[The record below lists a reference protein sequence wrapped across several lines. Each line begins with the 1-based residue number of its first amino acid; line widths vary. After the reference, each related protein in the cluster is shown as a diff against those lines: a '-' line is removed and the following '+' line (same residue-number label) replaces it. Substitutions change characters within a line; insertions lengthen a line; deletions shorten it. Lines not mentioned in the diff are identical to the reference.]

1 MSQSQTSR
9 VGNRFQI
16 FGALRYRNFRWF
28 WFNGATQAMA
38 QGMQFLVLG
47 WLVLDI
53 TDSSRQ
59 LGYVIFAFGLPHLLF
74 AVLGGIIADR
84 ANRLKLLI
92 TTRFY
97 VSVLIFAIAI
107 LRITDLLEVW
117 HIYAI
122 VALLGTIQA
131 LNTPARQAIVPDL
144 VDRDDMMNAIAL
156 HTMVNQTGQIIG
168 PAAAGGLIE
177 LVGIGPT
184 LLVNAGLYLSGI
196 GFMLF
201 IRGLP
206 ARPAAGKAS
215 VLADLRAGLQCIR
228 STPILYTVIGMTLA
242 LAFFVLSYRQVMP
255 AFTKDVLDSG
265 PGGTGLLLLAAGLGS
280 LFGNVIVASLGDFRH
295 KARLLMASM
304 LTVSG
309 VLTLFAWSPW
319 FWLSWIILLFVGAAS
334 FGVFLPLVITL
345 IQLNVPSEL
354 RGRVLSILTLAPA
367 VHYLGALP
375 LALAADLISWPVAI
389 TGGAVLSLLV
399 ALWLG
404 VWRPVLRQLEE

>member
-1 MSQSQTSR
+1 MSQSHTSA
-9 VGNRFQI
+9 VSKRFQI

-59 LGYVIFAFGLPHLLF
+59 LGLVIFAFGLPHLLF
-74 AVLGGIIADR
+74 AMLGGIIADR

-97 VSVLIFAIAI
+97 VSALIFAIAI

-122 VALLGTIQA
+122 VSLLGTIQA
-131 LNTPARQAIVPDL
+131 LNMPARQAIVPDL
-144 VDRDDMMNAIAL
+144 VDREDMMNAIAL
-156 HTMVNQTGQIIG
+156 HTMVNQTGQIMG

-196 GFMLF
+196 GFMFF

-206 ARPAAGKAS
+206 TRPASEKAS

-228 STPILYTVIGMTLA
+228 STPVLYTVIGMTLA

-255 AFTKDVLDSG
+255 AFTKDVLDGG

-280 LFGNVIVASLGDFRH
+280 LFGNLVVASLGDFRH
-295 KARLLMASM
+295 KARLLMGSM
-304 LTVSG
+304 LTVS
-309 VLTLFAWSPW
+309 VALTLFAWSPW
-319 FWLSWIILLFVGAAS
+319 FWASWIILLFVGAAS
-334 FGVFLPLVITL
+334 FGVSLPLVITL
-345 IQLNVPSEL
+345 IQLNAPTEL

-367 VHYLGALP
+367 VHFLGALP
-375 LALAADLISWPVAI
+375 LAMAADLISWPVAL
-389 TGGAVLSLLV
+389 TGGAALGLLV
-399 ALWLG
+399 VLWLG
-404 VWRPVLRQLEE
+404 VWRPVLRRLGE